1 MNTTIKLHWLWKRQ
15 HLKKSKWKIITISKA
30 ICWMDHQ
37 FIQFIDDLTKDEWN
51 LSPQPKA
58 LEIQKDSDFIDNI
71 KYMSVRTK
79 V

>member
-1 MNTTIKLHWLWKRQ
+1 
-15 HLKKSKWKIITISKA
+15 
-30 ICWMDHQ
+30 MDHQ